1 MTDLLELREKLK
13 LFYSRYEAFLFPLV
27 KFLLAFVTLTAV
39 NSGLGYM
46 LRLDNMAIVLIVA
59 LACSFLPVGAIVFF
73 GVLFSL
79 FHMYALSMEVALV
92 GLCVY
97 LLMFLL
103 FIRFGVGDSL
113 VAVITALLFA
123 AHVPYIV
130 PIAVGLMCGPGAVV
144 WVICGT
150 ASYYLMRTVAENAQA
165 VGTLG
170 SDAVLDKIRLMLDGL
185 VGNREMMVLIAALGI
200 TTLAVYLIR
209 RLSVD
214 HAWTIAMVSGALI
227 DVMILLIGDLMY
239 DINISVPGLLL
250 GSLLALAVAKVLEF
264 FRFCVDYSRTEKVQF
279 EDDEYYYYVKAVPKM
294 TVAMSTRTVKQIN
307 TRHARNV
314 SGGRN
319 AGSQGRS
326 VQGQRNGSGRRVTTE
341 RTAGT
346 DRRGYG
352 SSRSGRTGDYR
363 GGRSVTIGSTDAQGD
378 EDSVDFDEL
387 L

>member
-1 MTDLLELREKLK
+1 MTGLLEFREKLK
-13 LFYSRYEAFLFPLV
+13 RIYSKSEFILTPLL
-27 KFLLAFVTLTAV
+27 KFLLAFVTLLV
-39 NSGLGYM
+39 LNGKLGYM
-46 LRLDNMAIVLIVA
+46 TKLDNIAIVLIVA
-59 LACSFLPVGAIVFF
+59 LMCSFLPSGCIILFAA
-73 GVLFSL
+73 LFSL
-79 FHMYALSMEVALV
+79 LHMYALSPETALV
-92 GLCVY
+92 GLCLY
-97 LLMFLL
+97 LVMFLL
-103 FIRFGVGDSL
+103 FFRFSPRDSL
-113 VAVITALLFA
+113 VVILTPLLC
-123 AHVPYIV
+123 VLKIPYVI
-130 PIAVGLMCGPGAVV
+130 PIATGLICGPASVV
-144 WVICGT
+144 SVGCGICI
-150 ASYYLMRTVAENAQA
+150 YYLLSTIINSASTINAMGEDEA
-165 VGTLG
+165 TAKL
-170 SDAVLDKIRLMLDGL
+170 RLVVDGIL
-185 VGNREMMVLIAALGI
+185 ANKSMMVMIAAFAI
-200 TTLAVYLIR
+200 TVLVVYLLR
-209 RLSVD
+209 RMSVD
-214 HAWTIAMVSGALI
+214 HSWSIAMIAGILTNIV
-227 DVMILLIGDLMY
+227 ILLVGDLLY
-239 DINISVPGLLL
+239 DTSLSVSSVLI
-250 GSLLALAVAKVLEF
+250 GSVLALAVGKVIEF